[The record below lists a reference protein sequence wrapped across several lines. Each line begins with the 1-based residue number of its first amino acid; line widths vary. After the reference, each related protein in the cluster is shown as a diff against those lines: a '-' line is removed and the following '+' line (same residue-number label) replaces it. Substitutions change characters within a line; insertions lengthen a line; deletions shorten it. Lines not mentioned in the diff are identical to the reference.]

1 MILIVDDKP
10 ENIFSLKTILE
21 LHSFPTDT
29 ALSGEEAL
37 KKILRQSYALIILDV
52 QMPGMDGFEVAEAIG
67 GYSKARDIPII
78 FLSAANTDKKFIT
91 KGYTAGGSDY
101 ITKPIDPDILLLK
114 VKTFYRLYEQN
125 SELNRIQASLR
136 SEIEFRKKVQDELQE
151 RAGELHSIL
160 ESIPQIAFTTGADG
174 RIEFVNEHWLQ
185 YSVSR
190 QEFPATHPDDEDL
203 ASRWEK
209 TVASGQALE
218 MELRVRPLDREEYRF
233 HLLRAIPIREG
244 QTITKWVGTF
254 TDIDDQK
261 QAVKKKD
268 EFISIASHELKTPLT
283 SMKAYVQL
291 LDRAIGSEDPTR
303 MYVERTLM
311 QIRKLDSLIVD
322 LLDLSKIESGKLKF
336 NKKFFSFETTLQ
348 SAVEM
353 IRQTYPDYHIVQRG
367 QADIQLFGDETRI
380 EQVIINYLTN
390 AVKYSPENKDI
401 HIETDIRPDGC
412 LRVSVRDFGIGIR
425 KDHQANI
432 FSKFYRVEEAANRFQ
447 GLGIGLYICAE
458 IIRRHEGKYG
468 VESEPGQ
475 GSVFY
480 FSVPISQDI
489 TPPAA
494 TA

>member
-10 ENIFSLKTILE
+10 ENVFSLKTILE

-91 KGYTAGGSDY
+91 KGYTSGGSDY

-125 SELNRIQASLR
+125 SELNRIHESLR

-160 ESIPQIAFTTGADG
+160 ESIPQIAFTTDADG
-174 RIEFVNEHWLQ
+174 KIEFVNEHWMQ
-185 YSVSR
+185 YSGSK
-190 QEFPATHPDDEDL
+190 QEFPPTHPDDASL
-203 ASRWEK
+203 ARQWER
-209 TVASGQALE
+209 TVASGKALE
-218 MELRVRPLDREEYRF
+218 LEVRVRQVGRDEYRF

-244 QTITKWVGTF
+244 DAITKWVGTF
-254 TDIDDQK
+254 TDIEDQK

-283 SMKAYVQL
+283 TIKAYVQL
-291 LDRAIGSEDPTR
+291 LEREIGTVDPTR
-303 MYVERTLM
+303 LYVERTLV
-311 QIRKLDSLIVD
+311 QIRKLDNLIVD

-336 NKKFFSFETTLQ
+336 NKKPFTFETTLS

-353 IRQTYPDYHIVQRG
+353 IRQTYPDYQIVRHG
-367 QADIQLFGDETRI
+367 GVEVELCGDETRI

-390 AVKYSPENKDI
+390 AVKYSPERKDI
-401 HIETDIRPDGC
+401 HIETATGPDGK
-412 LRVSVRDFGIGIR
+412 LTVRVRDFGIGIS
-425 KDHQANI
+425 KAHQTNI
-432 FSKFYRVEEAANRFQ
+432 FSKFYRVEETAARFQ

-458 IIRRHEGKYG
+458 IIRRHDGEYG

-480 FSVPISQDI
+480 FSIPTQPTYNLV
-489 TPPAA
+489 TN
-494 TA
+494 